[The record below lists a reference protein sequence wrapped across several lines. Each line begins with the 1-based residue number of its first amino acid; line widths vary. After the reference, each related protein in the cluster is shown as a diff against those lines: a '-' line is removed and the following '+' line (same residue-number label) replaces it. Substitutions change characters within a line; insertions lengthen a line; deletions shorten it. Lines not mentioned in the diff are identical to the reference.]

1 MASGLAMS
9 VCMQKAMASMRVGW
23 GRGQVAPNTATAGR
37 TAARGVVKET
47 KAYMLWMGGRG
58 VALGKRPCSVTM
70 QSTRSRQTTQPTRI
84 LIAHRPRDR
93 VTYMRHPS
101 CWVSLGRGRSH
112 RGSAPQAAG
121 RVRRHD
127 MRSILAAR
135 AAARL
140 AGGASVVFGCMVREV

>member
-58 VALGKRPCSVTM
+58 VALGKRPCSVNAEHAFSPNH
-70 QSTRSRQTTQPTRI
+70 STNQNSHCAPPEG
-84 LIAHRPRDR
+84 PRH
-93 VTYMRHPS
+93 VHAPPFL
-101 CWVSLGRGRSH
+101 LGEPGQGPFPPRLSPP
-112 RGSAPQAAG
+112 GSWQGQKA
-121 RVRRHD
+121 
-127 MRSILAAR
+127 
-135 AAARL
+135 
-140 AGGASVVFGCMVREV
+140 